1 MRLALLAT
9 IAATLALPVVAA
21 AQDLSPYIPVNPVL
35 ASRSALYAQPM
46 VPVGGWHLRLVTD
59 YSNAIEYEFS
69 RDRRRYLFDAEILQ
83 SDLWLTR
90 DLSRRVFVVGDL
102 SVRGGYNGVLDGFLN
117 WYHDLFGLTVTGRS
131 ERPENQFGWQFTLPD
146 TVVTRARP
154 GTFLGDV
161 RAGAGVRVGR
171 SQLIGSVTLP
181 TTPSSADGWGRG
193 VVGTSLA
200 LTSNL
205 LRTPRV
211 MLDGEA
217 TLGWTPTHGALAR
230 YQRSVFAGG
239 ALALR
244 WRVVGQQALFG
255 TFWMQSANWKATG
268 WGSLDGAEV
277 TLDFGGLLSLGKHW
291 PELQL
296 GMTEDLKPSGPAID
310 AGFKLGV
317 RWR

>member
-244 WRVVGQQALFG
+244 WRVVGQQA
-255 TFWMQSANWKATG
+255 
-268 WGSLDGAEV
+268 
-277 TLDFGGLLSLGKHW
+277 
-291 PELQL
+291 
-296 GMTEDLKPSGPAID
+296 
-310 AGFKLGV
+310 
-317 RWR
+317 